1 MYESLTDS
9 PMNKKL
15 CFCLCMAL
23 LAAFVMPEKLRAQRP
38 DFTTWL
44 NVGAEYELKKSGF
57 TLESGLEWRTK
68 DHFRQTDRV
77 GWNVDGSYQ
86 LLSWLKVGMGYEL
99 HLRNLDEEEWG
110 FRHRYKLQA
119 ILSARVWSRLKVSLR
134 EKFQHTLD
142 GDEENELRL
151 RTRLKL
157 AYDVPRSPVCAIAAD
172 WSSPSSAVGRES
184 CSISTRT
191 SRTRRSTSWEWGAS
205 INSEAYSLC
214 RSSAAAGS
222 RKRRESGRVCRS

>member
-86 LLSWLKVGMGYEL
+86 LLPWLKVGMGYEL
-99 HLRNLDEEEWG
+99 HLRNLDVAAREVPAHAGRGRGERTAPAHPPQTG
-110 FRHRYKLQA
+110 LRRAPQRPGALRLGGDVQRSGPRRTFRCDPYALSRRIGVPRHRPLGGRAVLYLPGRAGQVE
-119 ILSARVWSRLKVSLR
+119 ARPGSGVRL
-134 EKFQHTLD
+134 
-142 GDEENELRL
+142 
-151 RTRLKL
+151 
-157 AYDVPRSPVCAIAAD
+157 
-172 WSSPSSAVGRES
+172 
-184 CSISTRT
+184 
-191 SRTRRSTSWEWGAS
+191 
-205 INSEAYSLC
+205 
-214 RSSAAAGS
+214 
-222 RKRRESGRVCRS
+222 

>member
-86 LLSWLKVGMGYEL
+86 LLPWLKVGMGYEL

-119 ILSARVWSRLKVSLR
+119 TLSARVWSRLKVSLR
-134 EKFQHTLD
+134 EKFQNTLD

-157 AYDVPRSPVCAIAAD
+157 AYDVPRSGLEPYVSVEMYNGLARGEHFDVTRMRYRGGLEFPVIERWEGELFYIYQD
-172 WSSPSSAVGRES
+172 EPDKSKHVLGVG
-184 CSISTRT
+184 CV
-191 SRTRRSTSWEWGAS
+191 
-205 INSEAYSLC
+205 Y
-214 RSSAAAGS
+214 
-222 RKRRESGRVCRS
+222 KF

>member
-86 LLSWLKVGMGYEL
+86 LLPWLKVGMGYEL

-119 ILSARVWSRLKVSLR
+119 TLSARVWSRLKVSLR

-151 RTRLKL
+151 RTHLKL
-157 AYDVPRSPVCAIAAD
+157 AYDVPRSGLEPYVSVEMYNGLARGEHFDVTRMRYRGGLEFPVIGRWEGELFYIYQDEPDKAKHVLG
-172 WSSPSSAVGRES
+172 VG
-184 CSISTRT
+184 CV
-191 SRTRRSTSWEWGAS
+191 
-205 INSEAYSLC
+205 Y
-214 RSSAAAGS
+214 
-222 RKRRESGRVCRS
+222 KF

>member
-1 MYESLTDS
+1 MRKRLNSI
-9 PMNKKL
+9 
-15 CFCLCMAL
+15 CLCVVL
-23 LAAFVMPEKLRAQRP
+23 LVGMCIPAELWAQRP

-44 NVGAEYELKKSGF
+44 NLGAEYELLHSGF
-57 TLESGLEWRTK
+57 TLESGLEWRTE
-68 DHFRQTDRV
+68 DRFRQTDRV
-77 GWNVDGSYQ
+77 GWNVDGGYK

-119 ILSARVWSRLKVSLR
+119 TLSTRVWSRLKVSLR

-157 AYDVPRSPVCAIAAD
+157 AYDVPRSGLEPYVSVEMYNGLARGEHFD
-172 WSSPSSAVGRES
+172 V
-184 CSISTRT
+184 TRM
-191 SRTRRSTSWEWGAS
+191 RYRGGLERSTSWEWGAS
-205 INSEAYSLC
+205 INSEVYSLC
-214 RSSAAAGS
+214 RSSAAAGFP
-222 RKRRESGRVCRS
+222 

>member
-86 LLSWLKVGMGYEL
+86 LLPWLKVGMGYEL

-119 ILSARVWSRLKVSLR
+119 TLSARVWSRLKVSLR

-157 AYDVPRSPVCAIAAD
+157 AYDVPRSGLEPYV
-172 WSSPSSAVGRES
+172 SVGRA
-184 CSISTRT
+184 
-191 SRTRRSTSWEWGAS
+191 GQV
-205 INSEAYSLC
+205 EA
-214 RSSAAAGS
+214 RPGS
-222 RKRRESGRVCRS
+222 GVRL

>member
-1 MYESLTDS
+1 MRKRLNSI
-9 PMNKKL
+9 
-15 CFCLCMAL
+15 CLCVVL
-23 LAAFVMPEKLRAQRP
+23 LVGMCIPAELWAQRP

-44 NVGAEYELKKSGF
+44 NLGAEYELRHSGF
-57 TLESGLEWRTK
+57 TLESGLEWRTE
-68 DHFRQTDRV
+68 DRFRQTDRV
-77 GWNVDGSYQ
+77 GCNVDGGYK

-119 ILSARVWSRLKVSLR
+119 TLSTRVWSRLKVSLR

-157 AYDVPRSPVCAIAAD
+157 AYDVPRSGLEPYVSVEMYNGLARGEHFDVTRMRYRGGLEFPVIGHWEGELFYIYQDEPDKAKHVLG
-172 WSSPSSAVGRES
+172 VG
-184 CSISTRT
+184 CV
-191 SRTRRSTSWEWGAS
+191 
-205 INSEAYSLC
+205 Y
-214 RSSAAAGS
+214 
-222 RKRRESGRVCRS
+222 KF

>member
-1 MYESLTDS
+1 
-9 PMNKKL
+9 
-15 CFCLCMAL
+15 MAL
-23 LAAFVMPEKLRAQRP
+23 LAAFVMAEKLRAQRP

-86 LLSWLKVGMGYEL
+86 LLPWLKVGMGYEL

-119 ILSARVWSRLKVSLR
+119 TLSTRVWSRLKVSLR

-142 GDEENELRL
+142 GD
-151 RTRLKL
+151 
-157 AYDVPRSPVCAIAAD
+157 
-172 WSSPSSAVGRES
+172 
-184 CSISTRT
+184 
-191 SRTRRSTSWEWGAS
+191 
-205 INSEAYSLC
+205 
-214 RSSAAAGS
+214 
-222 RKRRESGRVCRS
+222 

>member
-86 LLSWLKVGMGYEL
+86 LLPWLKVGMGYEL
-99 HLRNLDEEEWG
+99 HLRNLDEEDWG

-119 ILSARVWSRLKVSLR
+119 TLSARVWSRLKVSLR

-157 AYDVPRSPVCAIAAD
+157 AYDVPRSGLEPYVSVAD

-191 SRTRRSTSWEWGAS
+191 SRTSRSTSWEWGAS

-214 RSSAAAGS
+214 RSSAAAGFP
-222 RKRRESGRVCRS
+222 

>member
-157 AYDVPRSPVCAIAAD
+157 AYDVGLRRAPQRPGALRLGGDVQRSGPRRTFRRDPYALSRRIGVPRHR
-172 WSSPSSAVGRES
+172 PLGGRAVLYLPGRA
-184 CSISTRT
+184 
-191 SRTRRSTSWEWGAS
+191 GQV
-205 INSEAYSLC
+205 EA
-214 RSSAAAGS
+214 RPGS
-222 RKRRESGRVCRS
+222 GVRL

>member
-15 CFCLCMAL
+15 CFCLYMAL

-86 LLSWLKVGMGYEL
+86 LLPWLKVGMGYEL

-110 FRHRYKLQA
+110 FRHRYKLHTRWTGTRRTNCA
-119 ILSARVWSRLKVSLR
+119 CAPASNWPTTCPAAAWSLTSRWRCTTVW
-134 EKFQHTLD
+134 
-142 GDEENELRL
+142 
-151 RTRLKL
+151 
-157 AYDVPRSPVCAIAAD
+157 PAAN
-172 WSSPSSAVGRES
+172 
-184 CSISTRT
+184 IST
-191 SRTRRSTSWEWGAS
+191 
-205 INSEAYSLC
+205 
-214 RSSAAAGS
+214 
-222 RKRRESGRVCRS
+222 

>member
-86 LLSWLKVGMGYEL
+86 LLPWLKVGMGYEL

-119 ILSARVWSRLKVSLR
+119 TLSARVWSRLKVSLR

-157 AYDVPRSPVCAIAAD
+157 AYDVPRSGLEPYVSVEMYNGLARGEHFDVPRMRYRGGLEFPVIGRWEGELFYIYQD
-172 WSSPSSAVGRES
+172 ELDKSKHVLGVG
-184 CSISTRT
+184 CV
-191 SRTRRSTSWEWGAS
+191 
-205 INSEAYSLC
+205 Y
-214 RSSAAAGS
+214 
-222 RKRRESGRVCRS
+222 KF

>member
-86 LLSWLKVGMGYEL
+86 LLPWLKVGMGYEL

-119 ILSARVWSRLKVSLR
+119 TLSARVWSRLKVSLR
-134 EKFQHTLD
+134 EKFQHTL
-142 GDEENELRL
+142 GLRRAPQRPGALRL
-151 RTRLKL
+151 GGDVQRSGPRRTFRRDPYALSRRIG
-157 AYDVPRSPVCAIAAD
+157 VPRHRPLGGR
-172 WSSPSSAVGRES
+172 AVLYLPGRA
-184 CSISTRT
+184 
-191 SRTRRSTSWEWGAS
+191 GQV
-205 INSEAYSLC
+205 EA
-214 RSSAAAGS
+214 RPGS
-222 RKRRESGRVCRS
+222 GVRL

>member
-1 MYESLTDS
+1 MRKRLNSI
-9 PMNKKL
+9 
-15 CFCLCMAL
+15 CLCVVL
-23 LAAFVMPEKLRAQRP
+23 LVGMCIPAELWAQRP

-44 NVGAEYELKKSGF
+44 NLGAEYELRHSGF
-57 TLESGLEWRTK
+57 TLESGLEWRTE
-68 DHFRQTDRV
+68 DRFRQTDRV
-77 GWNVDGSYQ
+77 GWNVDGSYK
-86 LLSWLKVGMGYEL
+86 LLPWLKVGMGYEL

-110 FRHRYKLQA
+110 FRHRYKLQTT
-119 ILSARVWSRLKVSLR
+119 LSTRVWSRLKVSLR

-157 AYDVPRSPVCAIAAD
+157 AYDVPRSGLEP
-172 WSSPSSAVGRES
+172 WSSPSSGVGKVN
-184 CSISTRT
+184 CSIFTRT

-214 RSSAAAGS
+214 RSSAAAGFP
-222 RKRRESGRVCRS
+222 

>member
-57 TLESGLEWRTK
+57 TLESGLEWRTE

-77 GWNVDGSYQ
+77 GLSVDGAYEV
-86 LLSWLKVGMGYEL
+86 LPWLKVGAGYEV
-99 HLRNLDEEEWG
+99 HLRNRGEGEWG

-119 ILSARVWSRLKVSLR
+119 TFSTRLWSRLKVSLR

-142 GDEENELRL
+142 RNEPDELRF
-151 RTRLKL
+151 RSRLKL
-157 AYDVPRSPVCAIAAD
+157 AYDVPRSGLGPYVSVEMYNGLARGEHFDIARMRYRGGLEFPLIGRWEGELFYIYQD
-172 WSSPSSAVGRES
+172 EPDKSKHVLGVG
-184 CSISTRT
+184 CV
-191 SRTRRSTSWEWGAS
+191 
-205 INSEAYSLC
+205 Y
-214 RSSAAAGS
+214 
-222 RKRRESGRVCRS
+222 KF